1 MVNQASRKIAVV
13 TGASSGIG
21 AVYAQRLAARGY
33 DLWLVARRADRLREL
48 ASEIGGAHGVNV
60 ETVVADLTSEAD
72 LQRVEQRIAAEAN
85 IHVLVNN
92 AGLARLRPVAQ
103 SSVADTAT
111 QIALNTTALVRLTQ
125 AVVPGFVARNEGA
138 IINIASVLALDTLP
152 VSAVYSGTKGFVL
165 NYTRG
170 LQLELANTGVKVQAV
185 LPAATATEIWD
196 ESGVP
201 LDSLAAGTVM
211 RTEDMVDAALEGFD
225 QGEAITMPSV
235 HDAQLLHSFE
245 EARQTLFRASQ
256 NGTAAPRYRA

>member
-21 AVYAQRLAARGY
+21 AVYAQRLAARG

-111 QIALNTTALVRLTQ
+111 QIALNITALVRLTQ

-170 LQLELANTGVKVQAV
+170 LQLELANTGVKVQRCCPQRRPRKSGTNRACRSTRWRQARSCAPKTWSMPRSKV
-185 LPAATATEIWD
+185 SIRVKPSPCRRYTTRSCCTA
-196 ESGVP
+196 SKKRVKRY
-201 LDSLAAGTVM
+201 SAHR
-211 RTEDMVDAALEGFD
+211 RT
-225 QGEAITMPSV
+225 
-235 HDAQLLHSFE
+235 
-245 EARQTLFRASQ
+245 
-256 NGTAAPRYRA
+256 APPRRYRA